1 VNIINIPDYFKKE
14 DAMDPKKKVLLTFLS
29 FVLAMLVIAC
39 SCSSLLPTT
48 VPTQSSSQEPTTVPT
63 QSSNQEP
70 TTVPTQSSNQEPTT
84 VPTQSSNQEPMPG
97 LAGTWQD
104 LQTSDTFVIEW
115 RQNGKYMV
123 ITAIWIGPTYYM
135 SYDITSQSWTGSALT
150 WTYYNYKDKVSLT
163 YETTSLSG
171 DSLYTNWSND
181 QGQSGTATLSRV
193 TIPGLTRP

>member
-1 VNIINIPDYFKKE
+1 
-14 DAMDPKKKVLLTFLS
+14 MDPKKKVLLTFLS

-48 VPTQSSSQEPTTVPT
+48 VPTQSS
-63 QSSNQEP
+63 
-70 TTVPTQSSNQEPTT
+70 
-84 VPTQSSNQEPMPG
+84 NQEPMPG

-115 RQNGKYMV
+115 RQDGKYMV

-135 SYDITSQSWTGSALT
+135 SYDITSQSWTGSSLT
-150 WTYYNYKDKVSLT
+150 WTYYNYKDKVSIT

-193 TIPGLTRP
+193 TIPGLTMP